1 MPRRAISYGRQT
13 IEEDDI
19 KAVAAALRS
28 DFLTQGPLVSEFE
41 ELIKAYTGARYAVA
55 CSSGTAALHI
65 AHIAAGIGKG
75 DKVITSPITF
85 LASANAS
92 LYAGASPVFA
102 DIDPNT
108 YNIDPAEVEK
118 KIRYNSPVKAIVPVH
133 FAGLPAEMEAF
144 SAIAKTHGAA
154 VIEDA
159 CHALGASWRDSFGRV
174 HKVGSCSHSDMTVF
188 SFHPVKAIT
197 TCEGGAVT
205 TNDKRLYERLK
216 RLRSHGVTKEAG
228 EFELPS
234 DGPWYYEM
242 QEPGFNYRLPDV
254 NAALGISQIKKLER
268 FVSRRTEIASLYS
281 AMLSKYQFV
290 KTQLVGEERSSAW
303 HLYPVRIPFEELGAS
318 KADWFSMMK
327 AIGIHPQVHYIPV
340 HLQPYYRS
348 AFGYGPGDFPNAEAM
363 YAEEVSL
370 PIYPGLTD
378 EEAGA
383 VVEGLVSTLAC
394 ASAARPV
401 LRPRAAV

>member
-19 KAVAAALRS
+19 KAVVAALRS

-41 ELIKAYTGARYAVA
+41 ELIKAHTGAKYAVA

-65 AHIAAGIGKG
+65 AHLASGIGKG

-85 LASANAS
+85 LASANAA
-92 LYAGASPVFA
+92 LYTGASPVFA

-108 YNIDPAEVEK
+108 FNIDPAEIEK

-133 FAGLPAEMEAF
+133 FAGLPADME
-144 SAIAKTHGAA
+144 SVRVIAKKHGAV

-159 CHALGASWRDSFGRV
+159 CHALGASWKDSRGAV
-174 HKVGSCSHSDMTVF
+174 HRVGSCSHSDMTVF

-216 RLRSHGVTKEAG
+216 RLRTHGVTKDEV

-268 FVSRRTEIASLYS
+268 FVSRRAEIASLYS
-281 AMLSKYQFV
+281 AMLSKHQFV
-290 KTQLVGEERSSAW
+290 RMQAESEGRSSAW
-303 HLYPVRIPFEELGAS
+303 HLYSVRIPFEELGAS
-318 KADWFSMMK
+318 KADWFSMMRS
-327 AIGIHPQVHYIPV
+327 IGIHPQVHYIPV
-340 HLQPYYRS
+340 HLQPYYRR
-348 AFGYGPGDFPNAEAM
+348 AFGYGPGDFPRAEAM

-383 VVEGLVSTLAC
+383 VVAGLVSTLAC
-394 ASAARPV
+394 ASAARGAV
-401 LRPRAAV
+401 RPRAAM